1 MKAKFAKFG
10 KAECAI
16 AKIANDIFAQ
26 SEIAEAK
33 SGKTKLDEAICVKAE
48 TAKATVCTWD
58 MLKINTTTV
67 NE

>member
-10 KAECAI
+10 NAECAI
-16 AKIANDIFAQ
+16 AKIANVIFAQ

-48 TAKATVCTWD
+48 TAKATVCT
-58 MLKINTTTV
+58 
-67 NE
+67 